1 MQDVIRFLD
10 RLGHDAALRHA
21 TLSELDQVMQ
31 AEGLEPTIR
40 SAILQNDTHELA
52 TLLGANHD
60 LCCMIHIPREDEDA
74 DWHGDA
80 VRSS

>member
-10 RLGHDAALRHA
+10 RLGQDAALRHA
-21 TLSELDQVMQ
+21 TLSELEQVMRS
-31 AEGLEPTIR
+31 EGLEPTIR
-40 SAILQNDTHELA
+40 SAILQKDTHGLA

-60 LCCMIHIPREDEDA
+60 LCCMIAIPREDEDA
-74 DWHGDA
+74 DWYGDG